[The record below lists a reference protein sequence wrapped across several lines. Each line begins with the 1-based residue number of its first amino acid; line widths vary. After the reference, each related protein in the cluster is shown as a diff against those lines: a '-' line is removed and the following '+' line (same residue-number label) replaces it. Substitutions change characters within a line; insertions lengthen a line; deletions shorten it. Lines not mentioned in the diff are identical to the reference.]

1 MMNLRLKDRKGF
13 TLIELLIVVA
23 IIGIIAAIAIPN
35 LLNAI
40 QRGKQKRSMA
50 DVRTIGTACETYS
63 IDYNVFPVQAGVAA
77 VSGIEADVIPN
88 YIKKL
93 PALDAWNTAIQ
104 YNCAD
109 GSSYTVSSNGKAA
122 TYQDPAWLGVPGG
135 STQYFES
142 DIVFCDGGYYQWPEG
157 PQSNMP

>member
-63 IDYNVFPVQAGVAA
+63 IDYNVFPVLAEAA
-77 VSGIEADVIPN
+77 VSGITNDLVPN
-88 YIKKL
+88 YIKKI
-93 PALDAWNTAIQ
+93 PTQDAWNQDVIYDSAAGT
-104 YNCAD
+104 D
-109 GSSYTVSSNGKAA
+109 YTVYSTGKDLAK
-122 TYQDPAWLGVPGG
+122 DGAWVSG
-135 STQYFES
+135 STQSFDS
-142 DIVFCDGGYYQWPEG
+142 DIVFVNGGFYQWPEG
-157 PQSNMP
+157 PQS